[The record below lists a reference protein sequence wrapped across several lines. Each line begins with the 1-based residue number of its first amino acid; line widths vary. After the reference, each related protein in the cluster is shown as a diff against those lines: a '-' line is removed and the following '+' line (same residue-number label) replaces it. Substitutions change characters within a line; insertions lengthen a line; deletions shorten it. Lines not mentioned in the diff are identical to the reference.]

1 MEDLSLKLYVVLSKA
16 MRNVNKRVESEI
28 KKLGLNPTE
37 FGVMEVLY
45 HKGPMPVQKVA
56 QKILISSSR
65 IAYTVNALE
74 KKDYLQREKCQ
85 KDGRVV
91 YLSLSD
97 QGQALMD
104 EVFAIHQKD
113 LHQIFSVLD
122 ESEKKEMIRLAKKL
136 GLSLVSF

>member
-16 MRNVNKRVESEI
+16 MRSVNQKVEEEI
-28 KKLGLNPTE
+28 KKLGLNPSE

-65 IAYTVNALE
+65 IAYTVKVLE
-74 KKDYLQREKCQ
+74 QKDYLQREKCQ

-91 YLSLSD
+91 YLSLTKE
-97 QGQALMD
+97 GQALMD
-104 EVFAIHQKD
+104 ELFVMHQRD
-113 LHQIFSVLD
+113 LYKIFSVLD
-122 ESEKKEMIRLAKKL
+122 DQEKKEMIRLAKKL
-136 GLSLVSF
+136 GLSLN

>member
-16 MRNVNKRVESEI
+16 MRSVNQRVEEEI
-28 KKLGLNPTE
+28 KKLGLNPSE

-65 IAYTVNALE
+65 IAYTVKVLE
-74 KKDYLQREKCQ
+74 QKDYLQREKCQ

-91 YLSLSD
+91 YLSLTKE
-97 QGQALMD
+97 GQALMD
-104 EVFAIHQKD
+104 ELFAMHQRD
-113 LHQIFSVLD
+113 LHKIFSVLD
-122 ESEKKEMIRLAKKL
+122 DQEKKEMIRLAKKL
-136 GLSLVSF
+136 GLSLN